1 MAADGSGNF
10 VVAWDSLFEDGS
22 ERGVFGT
29 RFNSAGSPVGGEFQ
43 VNTFTTGDQIGP
55 AVAAGAAGDFVVAW
69 NSKYQDGST
78 YGVFGQRLSNWILID
93 GFELGDA
100 CAWSV
105 AVGGGCP

>member
-1 MAADGSGNF
+1 MAADSSGNF
-10 VVAWDSLFEDGS
+10 VVAWDSLYQDGS
-22 ERGVFGT
+22 HRGVFGK
-29 RFNSAGSPVGGEFQ
+29 RFNAAGSPLGSEFQ